1 MKLAFTFIHVSFSV
15 WRNKNNYCTEVLYV
29 KWRIYYTVA
38 IPIDVVKID
47 YTVAVPIDVGKID
60 DTLAVPIDVGKID
73 YTVAV
78 PIDVG
83 KIDYTAAVPIDVG
96 IVYNNK
102 TLLFNNMILKTALEK
117 TGKFMLYMTDI
128 NWYLF

>member
-47 YTVAVPIDVGKID
+47 YTV
-60 DTLAVPIDVGKID
+60 AVPIDVGKID